1 MMPVKWRTYMSK
13 TFNDDYFENIDK
25 NEKIQ
30 ERVDALENW
39 RNGNLVNNDILQKLT
54 LKQLTEVAKILEGVK

>member
-1 MMPVKWRTYMSK
+1 MSK
-13 TFNDDYFENIDK
+13 TFNDDYFKNIDK

>member
-1 MMPVKWRTYMSK
+1 MSK

-54 LKQLTEVAKILEGVK
+54 LKQLTEVAKILEGIK

>member
-1 MMPVKWRTYMSK
+1 MSK
-13 TFNDDYFENIDK
+13 TYNEDYFENIDK

-54 LKQLTEVAKILEGVK
+54 LKQLTEVAKILEGIK

>member
-1 MMPVKWRTYMSK
+1 MSK

-39 RNGNLVNNDILQKLT
+39 RNGNLVNNETLQKLT

>member
-1 MMPVKWRTYMSK
+1 MSK

-39 RNGNLVNNDILQKLT
+39 RNGSLVNNETLQKLT
-54 LKQLTEVAKILEGVK
+54 LKQLTEVAKILEGIK

>member
-1 MMPVKWRTYMSK
+1 MSK

-39 RNGNLVNNDILQKLT
+39 RNGNLVNNETLQKLT
-54 LKQLTEVAKILEGVK
+54 LKQLTEVAKILEGIK

>member
-1 MMPVKWRTYMSK
+1 MSK
-13 TFNDDYFENIDK
+13 TYNEDYFNNLDK
-25 NEKIQ
+25 NEKVK

>member
-1 MMPVKWRTYMSK
+1 MSK
-13 TFNDDYFENIDK
+13 TFNDDYFKNIDK

-39 RNGNLVNNDILQKLT
+39 RNGNLVNNETLQKLT
-54 LKQLTEVAKILEGVK
+54 LKQLTEVAKILEGIK

>member
-1 MMPVKWRTYMSK
+1 MENFAMSK
-13 TFNDDYFENIDK
+13 TYNEDYFNNLDK
-25 NEKIQ
+25 NEKVK

>member
-1 MMPVKWRTYMSK
+1 MSK
-13 TFNDDYFENIDK
+13 TFNDDYFKNIDK

-54 LKQLTEVAKILEGVK
+54 LKQLTEVAKILEGIK

>member
-1 MMPVKWRTYMSK
+1 MSK

>member
-1 MMPVKWRTYMSK
+1 MSK
-13 TFNDDYFENIDK
+13 TYNEDYFNNLDK
-25 NEKIQ
+25 NEKVK

-54 LKQLTEVAKILEGVK
+54 LKQLT

>member
-1 MMPVKWRTYMSK
+1 MSK
-13 TFNDDYFENIDK
+13 TYNEDYFNNLDK

-39 RNGNLVNNDILQKLT
+39 RNGSLVNNETLQKLT
-54 LKQLTEVAKILEGVK
+54 LKQLTEVAKILEGIK